1 MNNKNNDTRRRNS
14 QEKFWASLPK
24 IVYGL
29 MKEIQRLNR
38 LKALELKYSIDE
50 NFHASV
56 EDVDAIMDSDPAGKY
71 GKYGKKQL
79 PAEPTDSVEV
89 ED

>member
-24 IVYGL
+24 IVYVL

-71 GKYGKKQL
+71 GKKQL
-79 PAEPTDSVEV
+79 PAEPADSVEV
-89 ED
+89 EG

>member
-1 MNNKNNDTRRRNS
+1 MNNRNNDTRRRNS

-71 GKYGKKQL
+71 GKKQQ

-89 ED
+89 EG

>member
-1 MNNKNNDTRRRNS
+1 MNNRNNDTRRRNS

-71 GKYGKKQL
+71 GKKQL
-79 PAEPTDSVEV
+79 SAEPTDSVEV

>member
-71 GKYGKKQL
+71 GKKQL
-79 PAEPTDSVEV
+79 PADSVEV
-89 ED
+89 EG

>member
-1 MNNKNNDTRRRNS
+1 MNNRNNDTRRRNS

-71 GKYGKKQL
+71 GKKQL
-79 PAEPTDSVEV
+79 PTETIDSTEV
-89 ED
+89 EG

>member
-1 MNNKNNDTRRRNS
+1 MNGKNAGKHRNS
-14 QEKFWASLPK
+14 QEKFWISLPK

-38 LKALELKYSIDE
+38 LKALELKFKIDE
-50 NFHASV
+50 SFQATV

-71 GKYGKKQL
+71 GKKQPEPAD
-79 PAEPTDSVEV
+79 PAETEG
-89 ED
+89 